1 MKAIVI
7 YYSYSGNTRCVA
19 EKIGK
24 AIGADLVEIRT
35 VKPYTGSYNDVV
47 NQGQREVNSGFLPK
61 IQPIDLDLRQYDTVV
76 LGTPVWW
83 YTFAPA
89 MNSFL
94 HSIDLS
100 GKAVYPFAT
109 NGGWIGHTF
118 KDFKT
123 ICKGAKVQD
132 GLNIRFNEDKQL
144 TSDMDIQKWIQ
155 PIKSN

>member
-61 IQPIDLDLRQYDTVV
+61 IQPIDLDLRQYDTIV

-83 YTFAPA
+83 YKTLSEASRTRVPCFCWFL
-89 MNSFL
+89 SFSAIINHRL
-94 HSIDLS
+94 L
-100 GKAVYPFAT
+100 
-109 NGGWIGHTF
+109 
-118 KDFKT
+118 
-123 ICKGAKVQD
+123 
-132 GLNIRFNEDKQL
+132 DKF
-144 TSDMDIQKWIQ
+144 
-155 PIKSN
+155 

>member
-7 YYSYSGNTRCVA
+7 YYSYGGNTRRVA

-24 AIGADLVEIRT
+24 SIGADLVEVKT
-35 VKPYTGSYNDVV
+35 VQPYTGSYNDVV
-47 NQGQREVNSGFLPK
+47 DQGQREVNSGFLPE
-61 IQPIDLDLRQYDTVV
+61 IQPMDVDLSQYDTII

-94 HSIDLS
+94 HSTDLS
-100 GKAVYPFAT
+100 GKTVYPFAT

-118 KDFKT
+118 KDFKKACPSAT
-123 ICKGAKVQD
+123 VQV
-132 GLNIRFNEDKQL
+132 GLNVRFNDNKQL
-144 TSDMDIQKWIQ
+144 TSDTDIQRWVRGIQ
-155 PIKSN
+155 Q